1 MEKLTTQRIN
11 KLRENEAK
19 NPILRKTNFE
29 IEEALFLKIKRE
41 RKENFVSQR
50 KLVNEILKL
59 GLKEYQLNKYNI

>member
-1 MEKLTTQRIN
+1 MENKTTSRQN
-11 KLRENEAK
+11 KIRENEAK

-29 IEEALFLKIKRE
+29 IEETLFLKIKRE
-41 RKENFVSQR
+41 RQENFISQR